1 MHSVPRVAERILR
14 RLVPGREGETIA
26 GDLGEEFD
34 ARGGGRVWYWAQ
46 VLSCVAVR
54 VSPHRL
60 VAPDLGRDFHFAFRM
75 LRRNPGY
82 AATAMLCLALG
93 IGVNAS
99 VYTMVDEMFF
109 KKLPVP
115 DAGRVVVLERTGEDM
130 TCSYR
135 DYQELERRSGREGRN
150 IFSGLA
156 GVNDQATSLDT
167 EGVSQMI
174 MAQAVTAN
182 FAATLGLRAQIGRWF
197 LPEDQGQGAE
207 PVAVLSDRA
216 WARRFGR
223 RADAIGQRVRIET
236 QWYRVVGV
244 AAPDFLGVSPPHAA
258 EIWVP
263 LASQWYVQELLL
275 QPANRERPRVRV
287 LGRLAAGVRL
297 DTAEA
302 QVRTIDGQIWRE
314 FPRDKP
320 TAGPLKL
327 AVASGL
333 GAPGAKLVAFHIAA
347 LLVMVT
353 AVVLLIA
360 CVNVANLLL
369 SRSVVR
375 RREIS
380 VRQALGASR
389 WRLARQ
395 TLAESLTLAAGGAV
409 LGLIFG
415 AWANR
420 LLARSMPAI
429 PHLGFVTFEL
439 SLNWRVVAFAVA
451 AAFASAV
458 LFSLSPAMEQSR
470 PDLTPALKNE
480 SGGLQRTRQRDAYVV
495 AQVALSLVLLIAAT
509 LLVRALR
516 HAGEIDPG
524 FAMDHRLAARIYVS
538 EPEYTEQTGRL
549 FFDRVLDQVRAAPGV
564 LGATLSYT
572 IPLNFNDNGCAA
584 VDRVE
589 RPRRMM
595 SNLVV
600 PGYLDVMRIGL
611 VAGRDFGP
619 ADVEGSPRVAI
630 VNQTFAKRFWP
641 NGNAL
646 GKTVWI
652 GCDPK
657 RPRTLVEVVGVAKD
671 GKYGSLDEDPRPFV
685 YEAFA
690 QGWVGFMAVT
700 VHTAGPPGEFALPLR
715 SLLRG
720 LDPHL
725 RIYEMAT
732 MEEMTAQSLWQVRWQ
747 AWLLGSLGMLAI
759 VLAAVGLYGVVAYTV
774 AQRTREIGVR
784 MAMGA
789 QKSDVQWMVLGRG
802 LRLTALGIAIGVA
815 LSALVTRFLGSY
827 LYGLSPL
834 DGVSFAAA
842 ALFWTATAMLASYLP
857 ARRAARVDPVV
868 ALRWE

>member
-1 MHSVPRVAERILR
+1 MLKLADRFLR
-14 RLVPGREGETIA
+14 WLVPGREGETIA
-26 GDLGEEFD
+26 GDLREEFD
-34 ARGGGRVWYWAQ
+34 ARGGRAWFWWQ

-54 VSPHRL
+54 LSPHHLAARG
-60 VAPDLGRDFHFAFRM
+60 LGRDFHFAVRM

-82 AATAMLCLALG
+82 AATAMLCLSLG

-99 VYTMVDEMFF
+99 VYTLVDEMFF

-115 DAGRVVVLERTGEDM
+115 DAGRVVVLDRAGEDM

-135 DYQELERRSGREGRN
+135 DYQELERRSGRAGQR
-150 IFSGLA
+150 IFAGLV
-156 GVNDQATSLDT
+156 GINDQATTLDT
-167 EGVSQMI
+167 EGVSETI

-182 FAATLGLRAQIGRWF
+182 FADALGLRAQIGRWF
-197 LPEDQGQGAE
+197 VPEDEAQGAE
-207 PVAVLSDRA
+207 AVAVLSDRA

-223 RADAIGQRVRIET
+223 RAEAIGQRVRIET

-244 AAPDFLGVSPPHAA
+244 APPDFLGVSPPHAA
-258 EIWVP
+258 EIWVT
-263 LASQWYVQELLL
+263 LASQWYVRELLS

-287 LGRLAAGVRL
+287 IGRLAEGVRL
-297 DTAEA
+297 ETAEA
-302 QVRTIDGQIWRE
+302 LVKTIDAQIWRE

-320 TAGPLKL
+320 SAGPLRL

-333 GAPGAKLVAFHIAA
+333 GAPGAKFVAFHITA
-347 LLVMVT
+347 LLFVVT

-375 RREIS
+375 RREMA

-395 TLAESLTLAAGGAV
+395 ALAESLTLAAGGAV

-415 AWANR
+415 VWVNR
-420 LLARSMPAI
+420 LLVRTMPAI
-429 PHLGFVTFEL
+429 PHLGVVTFGL
-439 SLNWRVVAFAVA
+439 TLNWRVVAFAA
-451 AAFASAV
+451 TAAFASAV
-458 LFSLSPAMEQSR
+458 LFSLSPAMEQAQ
-470 PDLTPALKNE
+470 PDLTPALK
-480 SGGLQRTRQRDAYVV
+480 SDGGGLRRMRQRDVYVV

-524 FAMDHRLAARIYVS
+524 FAMDHRLAARIYIS
-538 EPEYTEQTGRL
+538 EPEYTPETGRL
-549 FFDRVLDQVRAAPGV
+549 FFSRMLDQVRATPGV

-572 IPLNFNDNGCAA
+572 IPLNFTTTTCAA
-584 VDRVE
+584 ADRVE
-589 RPRRMM
+589 KPRRIL
-595 SNLVV
+595 SNSVV
-600 PGYLDVMRIGL
+600 PGYLDVMRIPL
-611 VAGRDFGP
+611 VAGRGFGSG
-619 ADVEGSPRVAI
+619 DVVGSPGVVI
-630 VNQTFAKRFWP
+630 VNQTLAKRYWP
-641 NGNAL
+641 GQNPL
-646 GKTVWI
+646 GKTVWF
-652 GCDPK
+652 GCNPK
-657 RPRTLVEVVGVAKD
+657 LQRGMAQVVGVAKD
-671 GKYGSLDEDPRPFV
+671 GKYESLDEAPRPFV
-685 YEAFA
+685 YTPVSNSGEF
-690 QGWVGFMAVT
+690 VGFMALT
-700 VHTAGPPGEFALPLR
+700 VHTAGPPAEFAPPLR
-715 SLLRG
+715 SLLHG

-725 RIYEMAT
+725 RIYQMAT

-789 QKSDVQWMVLGRG
+789 QKSDVLWMVLGRG
-802 LRLTALGIAIGVA
+802 LRLTAIGITTGLA
-815 LSALVTRFLGSY
+815 LSALVTRFLASF

-834 DGVSFAAA
+834 DTVSFAAA

-857 ARRAARVDPVV
+857 ARRASRVDPVV